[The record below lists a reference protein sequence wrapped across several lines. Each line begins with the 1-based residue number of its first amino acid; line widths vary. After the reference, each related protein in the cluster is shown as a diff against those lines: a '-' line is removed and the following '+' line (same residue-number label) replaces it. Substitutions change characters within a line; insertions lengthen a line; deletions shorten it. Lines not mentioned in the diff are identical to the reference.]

1 MKLTLKQQ
9 AFCDY
14 YIENHNATQA
24 ALKAGYSKK
33 TAYTIGAENLRK
45 PQLKAYIEQKLKE
58 MGRTSDDRIAQA
70 TEVMEFFTRVMRGQ
84 VKDQFDLD
92 PTLSDRLDAAKQ
104 LQKRYGLDK
113 VAVVGGEDG
122 DKPVQVE
129 PAIKIYLPD
138 NGRGDVDADND
149 N

>member
-1 MKLTLKQQ
+1 
-9 AFCDY
+9 
-14 YIENHNATQA
+14 
-24 ALKAGYSKK
+24 
-33 TAYTIGAENLRK
+33 
-45 PQLKAYIEQKLKE
+45 
-58 MGRTSDDRIAQA
+58 MGRTSDDSIAQP

-113 VAVVGGEDG
+113 VAVVGGEDS

-129 PAIKIYLPD
+129 HAIKIYLPD
-138 NGRGDVDADND
+138 NGRGDVDADSD